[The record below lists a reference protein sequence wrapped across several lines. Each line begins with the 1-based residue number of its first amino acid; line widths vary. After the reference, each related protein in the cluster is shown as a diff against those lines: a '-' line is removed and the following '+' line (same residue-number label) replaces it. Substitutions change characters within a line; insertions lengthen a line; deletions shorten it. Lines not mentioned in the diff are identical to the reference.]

1 MPARK
6 QPSTEIIHSPG
17 GWVIDKRISL
27 PTLLTLLGYGLFTS
41 WYVAKIDSRVT
52 TAQETAVAADVKA
65 QKAVDTQTA
74 FGERL
79 VRIETLVEG
88 TNQAI
93 ARVEKKL
100 EK

>member
-1 MPARK
+1 MPRHK
-6 QPSTEIIHSPG
+6 NPDTELIHSPG
-17 GWVIDKRISL
+17 GWVVDKRISL
-27 PTLLTLLGYGLFTS
+27 PTLVTLIFYALFS
-41 WYVAKIDSRVT
+41 AWYVAKIDSRVT
-52 TAQETAVAADVKA
+52 AAQEAAVAADAKA
-65 QKAVDTQTA
+65 QKAVDAQTS